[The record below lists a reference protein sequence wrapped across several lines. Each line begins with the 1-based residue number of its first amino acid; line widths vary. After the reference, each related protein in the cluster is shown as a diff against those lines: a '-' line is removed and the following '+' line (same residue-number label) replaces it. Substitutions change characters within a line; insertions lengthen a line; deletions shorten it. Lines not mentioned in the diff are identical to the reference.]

1 MHSALSKCYLC
12 CAVSNKGESNCPAI
26 QQVEPFNGMGGRA
39 TLEHQGATSDRYA
52 APQGGGSEMLSSIH
66 HTAHREVSDMALV
79 RVSELSSLTALVQTL
94 ISEVSSLQAIVK
106 PLQVYDNKAIKQLLG
121 IQDKLLKKYRDD
133 GLLGYS
139 QVGDK
144 YWYTRNDIANFL
156 SSSKV
161 EPLHAV
167 A

>member
-1 MHSALSKCYLC
+1 
-12 CAVSNKGESNCPAI
+12 
-26 QQVEPFNGMGGRA
+26 MGGRA
-39 TLEHQGATSDRYA
+39 TLEHQGASSDRYA
-52 APQGGGSEMLSSIH
+52 APQGGGSEMLNIVH
-66 HTAHREVSDMALV
+66 HPAHREVSDMALV

-139 QVGDK
+139 QIGDK
-144 YWYTRNDIANFL
+144 YWYQQADIDKLL
-156 SSSKV
+156 SICKV
-161 EPLHAV
+161 EPFTTA